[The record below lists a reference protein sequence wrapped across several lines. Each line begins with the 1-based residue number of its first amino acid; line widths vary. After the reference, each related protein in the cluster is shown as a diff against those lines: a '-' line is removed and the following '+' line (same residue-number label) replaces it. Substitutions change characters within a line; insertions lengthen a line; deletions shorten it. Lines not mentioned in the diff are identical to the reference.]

1 MTAPT
6 ASRRRSNPPAGFTAD
21 TSVPA
26 PTTSP
31 VLCTIGLVTVLVGVL
46 LPLIDFFIVNVALPT
61 MQHDLHATT
70 ALLELVISGYAT
82 AYAVLLVLG
91 GRLGDA
97 HGRKRLFLIGMAS
110 FTVTSLLCALAPS
123 ATALVV
129 ARVLQGASAALM
141 VPQTLSTIQATG
153 DPASRSKAL
162 GWLGATGGLAAV
174 TGQLLGGVLVSAN
187 IAGSGWRAIF
197 FVNVPVG
204 IVGLLLAVRYIP
216 ETHAV
221 RRTQID
227 VVGTM
232 LLAVTLVAVLIPLT
246 EGRALG
252 WPLWSWLLLGL
263 APISAA
269 SFALVERSLERTGGA
284 PLVPPSVLEHVSMR
298 RGLPLAVL
306 FFATFG
312 AFMFVYALVTQGY
325 LGFGPLRAG
334 VGMAPMALLFLLS
347 SLATTRLVA
356 RYGRRVIGAGG
367 LIQLVGLVVLI
378 ATVLAWWPHV
388 SVYDLMPGL
397 AIMGTGQGLVMSPLY
412 RVILSDVPQEV
423 AGAGSGV
430 LTTTQQTS
438 LALGVALLGS
448 LFVTLSAPGQLGPL
462 HALVV
467 ILSVQAL
474 AATGLAIG
482 SRLLP
487 RGGRPSAIAQHVSVA
502 SEGYAAMRETASISG

>member
-6 ASRRRSNPPAGFTAD
+6 VTRLSSRPAVGFTAD
-21 TSVPA
+21 TSVTAQPESPA
-26 PTTSP
+26 LGTT
-31 VLCTIGLVTVLVGVL
+31 GLVTVLVGVL

-97 HGRKRLFLIGMAS
+97 HGRKRLFIVGMAA
-110 FTVTSLLCALAPS
+110 FTVTSLLCAIAPS
-123 ATALVV
+123 ATTLVI

-153 DPASRSKAL
+153 DAASRSKAL

-204 IVGLLLAVRYIP
+204 IVGLILAARYIP

-221 RRTQID
+221 RRTRID
-227 VVGTM
+227 VAGTF
-232 LLAVTLVAVLIPLT
+232 LLAATLVAVLLPLT

-263 APISAA
+263 APVSATA
-269 SFALVERSLERTGGA
+269 FAMVERSLEHTGGA
-284 PLVPPSVLEHVSMR
+284 PLVPPSVLRHLSMR
-298 RGLPLAVL
+298 RGLPIAVL
-306 FFATFG
+306 FFGTFG

-334 VGMAPMALLFLLS
+334 VGLAPMAFVFLLA

-356 RYGRRVIGAGG
+356 RYGRLVIGAGG
-367 LIQLVGLVVLI
+367 LIQLIGLTVLI
-378 ATVLAWWPHV
+378 ATVLSWWPSL

-397 AIMGTGQGLVMSPLY
+397 TIMGLGQGLVMSPLY

-448 LFVTLSAPGQLGPL
+448 LFVTLSAPSQLGPL

-467 ILSVQAL
+467 ILAVQAI
-474 AATGLAIG
+474 AAGGLAIG
-482 SRLLP
+482 SRWLP
-487 RGGRPSAIAQHVSVA
+487 QGGRSAS
-502 SEGYAAMRETASISG
+502 TSG

>member
-6 ASRRRSNPPAGFTAD
+6 TSRRTLNPQPGGPPAGFTRSTA
-21 TSVPA
+21 VPGPA
-26 PTTSP
+26 ASP
-31 VLCTIGLVTVLVGVL
+31 PLSTAGLVTILVGVL

-61 MQHDLHATT
+61 MEHDLHATT
-70 ALLELVISGYAT
+70 ALLELVVSGYAT

-97 HGRKRLFLIGMAS
+97 HGRKRLFLAGIAA
-110 FTVTSLLCALAPS
+110 FTLTSLLCGIAPS
-123 ATALVV
+123 ATTLVI

-153 DPASRSKAL
+153 TPASRSKAL
-162 GWLGATGGLAAV
+162 GWFGATGGLAAV

-187 IAGSGWRAIF
+187 IGGSGWRAIF
-197 FVNVPVG
+197 FVNIPVG
-204 IVGLLLAVRYIP
+204 IIGLILAARYVP

-252 WPLWSWLLLGL
+252 WPVWSWVLLAL
-263 APISAA
+263 APVSAIG
-269 SFALVERSLERTGGA
+269 FGYVERSLERTGGA
-284 PLVPPSVLEHVSMR
+284 PLVPPSVLQHNSMR
-298 RGLPLAVL
+298 RGLLLAVP

-334 VGMAPMALLFLLS
+334 VAMAPMAFVFLLA

-356 RYGRRVIGAGG
+356 RFGRNVIGAGA
-367 LIQLVGLVVLI
+367 LIQLVGLLVLI
-378 ATVLAWWPHV
+378 ATLLAWWPAV

-397 AIMGTGQGLVMSPLY
+397 AIMGAGQGLMMSPLY
-412 RVILSDVPQEV
+412 RVVLSEVPPEV

-438 LALGVALLGS
+438 LALGVALIGS
-448 LFVTLSAPGQLGPL
+448 LFVSLAATNRLGPL
-462 HALVV
+462 HAAVTILTIQAVV
-467 ILSVQAL
+467 AV
-474 AATGLAIG
+474 GLAVG

-487 RGGRPSAIAQHVSVA
+487 RGSRAASPVRAQRESVVLDPA
-502 SEGYAAMRETASISG
+502 

>member
-1 MTAPT
+1 MTTATTTRRGSTPT
-6 ASRRRSNPPAGFTAD
+6 PGFTAD
-21 TSVPA
+21 TTVA
-26 PTTSP
+26 PPSHSAA
-31 VLCTIGLVTVLVGVL
+31 LSMAGLVTILVGVL
-46 LPLIDFFIVNVALPT
+46 LPITDFFIVNVALPT
-61 MQHDLHATT
+61 MQLDLHAST
-70 ALLELVISGYAT
+70 ALLELVVSGYAT

-97 HGRKRLFLIGMAS
+97 HGRKRLFGIGMAA
-110 FTVTSLLCALAPS
+110 FTVTSLLCGLAPS
-123 ATALVV
+123 AITLVI

-153 DPASRSKAL
+153 TPTSRSKAL
-162 GWLGATGGLAAV
+162 GWLGATGGVAAV
-174 TGQLLGGVLVSAN
+174 AGQLLGGALVSAN
-187 IAGSGWRAIF
+187 IAGTGWRAIF
-197 FVNVPVG
+197 IVNVPVG
-204 IVGLLLAVRYIP
+204 IIGLILAARYVP

-232 LLAVTLVAVLIPLT
+232 LLAFTLIAVLLPLT

-263 APISAA
+263 APIGAA
-269 SFALVERSLERTGGA
+269 GFAVVERTLERTGGA
-284 PLVPPSVLEHVSMR
+284 PLVPPSVLEHLSMR
-298 RGLPLAVL
+298 RGLLLAVP

-334 VGMAPMALLFLLS
+334 IGMGPMAVTFLLA

-356 RYGRRVIGAGG
+356 RHGRKVIGAGG
-367 LIQLVGLVVLI
+367 VIQLVGLLILI
-378 ATVLAWWPHV
+378 ATFGAWWPQI

-397 AIMGTGQGLVMSPLY
+397 AIMGAGQGLVMSPLY
-412 RVILSDVPQEV
+412 RVVLSEVPQEV

-438 LALGVALLGS
+438 LALGVAALGS
-448 LFVTLSAPGQLGPL
+448 LFVTLSAASQLGPL

-467 ILSVQAL
+467 ILAIQAAVAAGL
-474 AATGLAIG
+474 AAG
-482 SRLLP
+482 SKALP
-487 RGGRPSAIAQHVSVA
+487 RGGRAPAPLS
-502 SEGYAAMRETASISG
+502 R

>member
-1 MTAPT
+1 MTT
-6 ASRRRSNPPAGFTAD
+6 ATTTRHDSIAASGFTAD
-21 TSVPA
+21 TTVTA
-26 PTTSP
+26 PTSSP
-31 VLCTIGLVTVLVGVL
+31 ALSTAGLITILVGVL

-70 ALLELVISGYAT
+70 ALLELVVSGYAT

-97 HGRKRLFLIGMAS
+97 HGRKRLFLIGIAA
-110 FTVTSLLCALAPS
+110 FTITSLFCGIAPS
-123 ATALVV
+123 ATTLVI

-153 DPASRSKAL
+153 NPASRSKAL
-162 GWLGATGGLAAV
+162 GWYGATGGLAAV

-197 FVNVPVG
+197 FVNIPVG
-204 IVGLLLAVRYIP
+204 IIGLVLAARYVP

-221 RRTQID
+221 RRTPID
-227 VVGTM
+227 VRGTL
-232 LLAVTLVAVLIPLT
+232 LLALTLIAVLIPLT

-263 APISAA
+263 APISAGA
-269 SFALVERSLERTGGA
+269 FALVERSLERTGGA
-284 PLVPPSVLEHVSMR
+284 PLVPPSVLEHASMR
-298 RGLPLAVL
+298 RGLLLAVP

-312 AFMFVYALVTQGY
+312 AFMFVYALVTQTY
-325 LGFGPLRAG
+325 LGFSALRAG
-334 VGMAPMALLFLLS
+334 VAMGPMAVLFLLT

-356 RYGRRVIGAGG
+356 RYGRTVIGAGAT
-367 LIQLVGLVVLI
+367 IQLAGLLVLI
-378 ATVLAWWPHV
+378 ATLLEWWPQV
-388 SVYDLMPGL
+388 SAVDLMPGL
-397 AIMGTGQGLVMSPLY
+397 AIMGVGQALMLSPLV
-412 RVILSDVPQEV
+412 RIVLSEVPQEL

-438 LALGVALLGS
+438 LALGVALIGS
-448 LFVTLSAPGQLGPL
+448 VFLSLASPGSLGPL
-462 HALVV
+462 HAAVV
-467 ILSVQAL
+467 ILAVQSVVAL
-474 AATGLAIG
+474 GLALG

-487 RGGRPSAIAQHVSVA
+487 KGGRPQVTSRHSERRQSALRV
-502 SEGYAAMRETASISG
+502 

>member
-1 MTAPT
+1 MTTTATTRRELAPP
-6 ASRRRSNPPAGFTAD
+6 SGFTASAAVS
-21 TSVPA
+21 TPGHAPA
-26 PTTSP
+26 LSTAG
-31 VLCTIGLVTVLVGVL
+31 LITILVGVL

-70 ALLELVISGYAT
+70 ALLELVVSGYAT

-97 HGRKRLFLIGMAS
+97 HGRKRLFLIGIGA
-110 FTVTSLLCALAPS
+110 FTLTSLLCGIAPS
-123 ATALVV
+123 ATTLVI

-153 DPASRSKAL
+153 NPASRSKAL
-162 GWLGATGGLAAV
+162 GWYGATGGLAAV

-197 FVNVPVG
+197 FVNIPVG
-204 IVGLLLAVRYIP
+204 FIGLVLAARYVP

-221 RRTQID
+221 RRTPID
-227 VVGTM
+227 VRGTL
-232 LLAVTLVAVLIPLT
+232 LLALTLIAVLIPLT

-252 WPLWSWLLLGL
+252 WPLWSWLLLGA

-269 SFALVERSLERTGGA
+269 AFALVERSLERTGGA
-284 PLVPPSVLEHVSMR
+284 PLVPPSVLEHASMR
-298 RGLPLAVL
+298 RGLLLAVP

-312 AFMFVYALVTQGY
+312 AFMFVYALVTQTY
-325 LGFGPLRAG
+325 LGFSALRAG
-334 VGMAPMALLFLLS
+334 VAMGPMAVLFLLT

-356 RYGRRVIGAGG
+356 RFGRKVIGAGAA
-367 LIQLVGLVVLI
+367 IQFVGLLVLI
-378 ATVLAWWPHV
+378 ATLLAWWPQV
-388 SVYDLMPGL
+388 SALDLMPGL
-397 AIMGTGQGLVMSPLY
+397 AVMGIGQALMLSPLV
-412 RVILSDVPQEV
+412 RIVLSEVPQEL

-438 LALGVALLGS
+438 LALGVALIGS
-448 LFVTLSAPGQLGPL
+448 VFLSLASPGQLGPL
-462 HALVV
+462 HAAVAILAVQSVV
-467 ILSVQAL
+467 AL
-474 AATGLAIG
+474 GLAFG

-487 RGGRPSAIAQHVSVA
+487 KGGRPVSPRHSGQLQSALR
-502 SEGYAAMRETASISG
+502 G

>member
-6 ASRRRSNPPAGFTAD
+6 ATRSGFTPPSGFTHSTA
-21 TSVPA
+21 VPTPA
-26 PTTSP
+26 ASP
-31 VLCTIGLVTVLVGVL
+31 ALSTAGLITILVGVL

-70 ALLELVISGYAT
+70 ALLELVVSGYAT

-97 HGRKRLFLIGMAS
+97 HGRKRLFLTGIAA
-110 FTVTSLLCALAPS
+110 FTVTSLLCGIAPS
-123 ATALVV
+123 ATTLVI

-153 DPASRSKAL
+153 TPASRSKAL

-174 TGQLLGGVLVSAN
+174 LGQLLGGVLVSAD
-187 IAGSGWRAIF
+187 IGGSGWRSIF
-197 FVNVPVG
+197 FVNIPVG
-204 IVGLLLAVRYIP
+204 VVGLVLAAKYVP

-221 RRTQID
+221 RRTPID
-227 VVGTM
+227 IVGTL
-232 LLAVTLVAVLIPLT
+232 LLAVSLVSVLIPLT

-252 WPLWSWLLLGL
+252 WPLWSWLLLAL
-263 APISAA
+263 APISAVG
-269 SFALVERSLERTGGA
+269 FAVVERSLERSGGA
-284 PLVPPSVLEHVSMR
+284 PLVPPSVLEHQSMR
-298 RGLPLAVL
+298 RGLLLAVP

-334 VGMAPMALLFLLS
+334 VAMAPMAAIFLLA

-356 RYGRRVIGAGG
+356 RYGRKVIGAGAA
-367 LIQLVGLVVLI
+367 IQLVGLLVLI
-378 ATVLAWWPHV
+378 ATFLAWWPQV
-388 SVYDLMPGL
+388 SMVDLMPGL
-397 AIMGTGQGLVMSPLY
+397 AVMGAGQGLILSPLY
-412 RVILSDVPQEV
+412 RVVLSEVPQEV

-448 LFVTLSAPGQLGPL
+448 LFVSLAAPGRLGSL
-462 HALVV
+462 HAVVV
-467 ILSVQAL
+467 ILAIQSVVAAGL
-474 AATGLAIG
+474 AAG

-487 RGGRPSAIAQHVSVA
+487 RGGLAPAPAPAPAQQVEPVL
-502 SEGYAAMRETASISG
+502 EPVG